1 MFLEVVYKPT
11 TLFSLKRSE
20 ATNSAGKSLIS
31 PSPYSIKMALLN
43 AIITYDSLE
52 VGKKHFPLIRDLS
65 ISFSLPPEIV
75 VNNFM
80 IKIQKVKRNEFSSKE
95 KTELLEKGYS
105 KNDIKEMENF
115 KKTSDP
121 FQPVVAFREYVYLKE
136 KIKLSVEIDENVYE
150 QGVLENNYEFLKKWF
165 MHINYFGKKGC
176 FFQFV
181 NAKLIKENQ
190 KHENYSTIL
199 IKNIQQGIIYQ
210 MDDMN
215 NKMKFENVNTYD
227 SAKLKREK
235 KLFIFPY
242 QQVSSNK
249 NYTFL
254 KQIE

>member
-43 AIITYDSLE
+43 AIITYDSLA
-52 VGKKHFPLIRDLS
+52 VGKKYFPLIRDLS
-65 ISFSLPPEIV
+65 ISFSLPSEIV
-75 VNNFM
+75 VNNCM

-95 KTELLEKGYS
+95 KKELSNKGLS
-105 KNDIKEMENF
+105 KNDIKEMEDF
-115 KKTSDP
+115 KKISDP
-121 FQPVVAFREYVYLKE
+121 FQPVVAFREYVYLNE
-136 KIKLSVEIDENVYE
+136 KIKLYIEIDDNIYE
-150 QGVLENNYEFLKKWF
+150 QGKLRNNYEFLKKWF

-176 FFQFV
+176 FFQFIS
-181 NAKLIKENQ
+181 AKLILENQ
-190 KHENYSTIL
+190 IHENYSSIL
-199 IKNIQQGIIYQ
+199 TENLQQGIIYQ

-215 NKMKFENVNTYD
+215 NKMEFKNVNTYD
-227 SAKLKREK
+227 SKNVKRTK
-235 KLFIFPY
+235 KIYIFPY